1 MLRHKR
7 PLTRSIEHQ
16 GSTCPRACRPSTV
29 GQEAPSRTALFR
41 SAHVGENGMNCSAVW
56 GPATRWRGLWHLMFR
71 PGCELAASDC
81 ALHPGFLH
89 SSDCA
94 GCPVCSTGWEHCKPP
109 PLLQELA
116 LFSVSLVSLQNS
128 GPGGLFPLKKN
139 ARYRV
144 LSRDPWVYG
153 HRGDYSGRQAVRR
166 TELSLPPGKPPPCL
180 RASSLPCRG
189 VLACT
194 HAQRGLEEGPA
205 VRCVSAGTVVG
216 KVTGSQESTGR
227 RDAGS
232 ALESML

>member
-1 MLRHKR
+1 
-7 PLTRSIEHQ
+7 
-16 GSTCPRACRPSTV
+16 
-29 GQEAPSRTALFR
+29 
-41 SAHVGENGMNCSAVW
+41 MNCSAVW

-144 LSRDPWVYG
+144 LSRDPWAYG
-153 HRGDYSGRQAVRR
+153 HRGDYSRRQAVRR
-166 TELSLPPGKPPPCL
+166 TELSLPTARQTSSVPQGLVPPLPRGACL
-180 RASSLPCRG
+180 HTRAEGFGRG
-189 VLACT
+189 ACCPLCLS
-194 HAQRGLEEGPA
+194 RDSGGEGHWESREHGTERCWFCSRVYV
-205 VRCVSAGTVVG
+205 VRCA
-216 KVTGSQESTGR
+216 ST
-227 RDAGS
+227 ANE
-232 ALESML
+232 A